1 METSTAATRLHL
13 IAAAERLFAERGING
28 VSVREIAAEAGQRN
42 TNAVRYHFGAKEDL
56 VDAIFEHRMAPINAR
71 RMALVESH
79 DREGRTLDPY
89 AVAEAFALPMAE
101 LLREG
106 GAPSWYLR
114 FCVQATYTVSP
125 DAVVVRPAQLGER
138 PHTQGLLV
146 LHRRAAEL
154 TADVPEPLRAQRWH
168 HFCSFVV
175 HALADRELRT
185 SGGGRATPLD
195 SKPAEAGPGGGTMP
209 LDLFVADL
217 VDSATALLTAPVRAS
232 TPRSATADTAPHR
245 RTTSP

>member
-1 METSTAATRLHL
+1 MDRTTAATRLHL
-13 IAAAERLFAERGING
+13 IAAGERLFAERGING

-56 VDAIFEHRMAPINAR
+56 VGAIFEHRMAPINAR
-71 RMALVESH
+71 RTGLIESH
-79 DREGRTLDPY
+79 DLEGRARDPY
-89 AVAEAFALPMAE
+89 AVAEAFTLPMAE

-125 DAVVVRPAQLGER
+125 DAVVMQPAQLGER

-146 LHRRAAEL
+146 LYRRAMEL
-154 TADVPEPLRAQRWH
+154 TAGLPDTIRAQRWH

-185 SGGGRATPLD
+185 SVGRAAHLD
-195 SKPAEAGPGGGTMP
+195 NPPADRGPGGGTMP

-217 VDSATALLTAPVRAS
+217 VDTATALLTAPARS
-232 TPRSATADTAPHR
+232 WTLRSATAGATPLG
-245 RTTSP
+245 RTI

>member
-1 METSTAATRLHL
+1 MERTTVAATRLQL

-28 VSVREIAAEAGQRN
+28 VSVREIAVEAGQRN

-71 RMALVESH
+71 RMALIESH
-79 DREGRTLDPY
+79 DRDGREFDPY
-89 AVAEAFALPMAE
+89 AVAEAFTLPMAE
-101 LLREG
+101 LLRES

-125 DAVVVRPAQLGER
+125 DAAVIQPAELGER

-146 LHRRAAEL
+146 LFRRAGHL
-154 TADVPEPLRAQRWH
+154 TADVPELLRAQRWH

-185 SGGGRATPLD
+185 AGGLARHLEGTPAD
-195 SKPAEAGPGGGTMP
+195 GQPGSRTMP
-209 LDLFVADL
+209 FDLFVADL
-217 VDSATALLTAPVRAS
+217 VDSATALLTAPVRAA
-232 TPRSATADTAPHR
+232 TRSAAARTAPQR